1 MPFLIYEFYQ
11 KVHKWLC
18 RFYSISSCF
27 SSHRLIF
34 YNQTSNNDWFFMSRF
49 TMKYIYICNRL
60 HLCCASDIGRRQE
73 VKNRQDGS
81 ECYII
86 LWTSEWTICQWKSC
100 HLKLLKITYS
110 LSLHESYQ
118 LWYFDFEQ
126 YFICII
132 LDTRHRENLQNRG
145 TGNPYQNQNTTWT
158 GMRRMA
164 FQCRQ
169 WYRMELWEPLMEHRG
184 APVANISVATEGRR
198 VL

>member
-1 MPFLIYEFYQ
+1 MTDFLCPVSQWNIYMQQIAFVLRFWYWQTTRGQ
-11 KVHKWLC
+11 KSTRRKWMLHY
-18 RFYSISSCF
+18 FM
-27 SSHRLIF
+27 
-34 YNQTSNNDWFFMSRF
+34 NVWVNNLS
-49 TMKYIYICNRL
+49 MKVVSFE
-60 HLCCASDIGRRQE
+60 AP
-73 VKNRQDGS
+73 
-81 ECYII
+81 
-86 LWTSEWTICQWKSC
+86 
-100 HLKLLKITYS
+100 KITYS

-145 TGNPYQNQNTTWT
+145 TGNPYQNQNMTWT
-158 GMRRMA
+158 GMHRMA

>member
-1 MPFLIYEFYQ
+1 MTDFLCPVSQWNIYMQQIAFVLRFWYWQTTRGQ
-11 KVHKWLC
+11 KSTRRKWML
-18 RFYSISSCF
+18 
-27 SSHRLIF
+27 
-34 YNQTSNNDWFFMSRF
+34 Q
-49 TMKYIYICNRL
+49 
-60 HLCCASDIGRRQE
+60 
-73 VKNRQDGS
+73 
-81 ECYII
+81 
-86 LWTSEWTICQWKSC
+86 WTSEWTICQWKSC

-118 LWYFDFEQ
+118 HWYFDFEQ

-145 TGNPYQNQNTTWT
+145 TENPYQNQNMTWT